1 MRPRVLFFLSP
12 FVGTPGEVRVVS
24 GGENDSTECEGKG
37 GTVCRLKDK
46 RFLRH
51 SVTVTGEKVRTFPWD

>member
-1 MRPRVLFFLSP
+1 M
-12 FVGTPGEVRVVS
+12 S